1 MTKIKI
7 CGLMTISDI
16 KAVNQAHADFAG
28 FIFAGGRHHV
38 NLDQALKLR
47 AELDER
53 IPSIGVF
60 VDASMSEM
68 LRIVNSGAVSII
80 QLHGNESE
88 ETITILHNH
97 GVKVIQVFKS
107 QLSEVLRTQADY
119 LMIDSGKGDG
129 QALNWDTLQT
139 TPDILAG
146 AIDLTNVD
154 GAIDQVHPQIIDV
167 SRGVE
172 TDNKKDP
179 LKIKQ
184 MVNRVHEL

>member
-1 MTKIKI
+1 
-7 CGLMTISDI
+7 MTIADI
-16 KAVNQAHADFAG
+16 QAVNQAHADFAG
-28 FIFAGGRHHV
+28 FIFADGRHHIS
-38 NLDQALKLR
+38 LEQALKLR
-47 AELDER
+47 TELDTN
-53 IPSIGVF
+53 IPSVGVF

-68 LRIVNSGAVSII
+68 LKVVNSGAVSIV

-107 QLSEVLRTQADY
+107 PQSKVLRTQADY
-119 LMIDSGKGDG
+119 LMVDSGKGDG
-129 QALNWDTLQT
+129 QKLNWNNLQT

-146 AIDLTNVD
+146 AIDLNNVD
-154 GAIDQVHPQIIDV
+154 EAIEQVHPQIIDV

-184 MVNRVHEL
+184 IVNRVHEL